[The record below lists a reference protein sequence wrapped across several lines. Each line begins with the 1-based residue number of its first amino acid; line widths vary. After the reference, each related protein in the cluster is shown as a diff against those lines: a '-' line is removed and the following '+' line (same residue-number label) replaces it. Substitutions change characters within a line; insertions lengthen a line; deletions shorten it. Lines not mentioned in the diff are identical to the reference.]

1 MSKSMNTSSV
11 SPGLSDASNLYDT
24 NSSYRLALVWSIEAS
39 KHDSCSMLAFN
50 SRVLEPT
57 AFTFSSHKGSLFR
70 CPHDEQ
76 SIEVVPIS
84 YISLAKLGGHVLEPV
99 DA

>member
-1 MSKSMNTSSV
+1 MHLIYTTRTPRIA
-11 SPGLSDASNLYDT
+11 SPWFG
-24 NSSYRLALVWSIEAS
+24 RLKAS